1 MWNIY
6 NKSYDLTAFLNA
18 HPGGSDILI
27 KTKGEKDITVLFET
41 YHAFSN
47 KDKIKE
53 SLQKYEIKNENE
65 NNKTI
70 DRNNYDFTNYDLLTS
85 EVKKIF
91 PTRTSIKSTWFSCSL
106 NSFLF
111 LLYVFYF
118 YCATMSSYHVFLKCI
133 YGFVAGGLY
142 ISLGFTVMHDASHYA
157 LSIKPSKNLALTG
170 LWNSWGLWNANMWFF
185 HHVLNHHSFT
195 GQENQDPDLYHYRPF
210 ARKVKNDYKIFY
222 FFLSIQD
229 KLIPFILFIFPGQYV
244 GQSISYLISSFKHRL
259 FKIDIPN
266 ITYYELTDVLLGLIQ
281 IFILYQAG
289 FWPSLFYLL
298 SLNFWYA
305 INIIPDHDTYETS
318 VDNHY
323 NGNDWCKM
331 QICNSAN
338 FLNHSLPWTYLFGGI
353 NYQIEH
359 HLFPNMSYIH
369 YPTIA
374 PIVKKYCKENNIHYV
389 HHETVYDAY
398 KSFIKMLKYNID

>member
-6 NKSYDLTAFLNA
+6 NKRYDLTCFLNQ

-41 YHAFSN
+41 YHTFSN

-53 SLQKYEIKNENE
+53 SLQKYEIENENE

-70 DRNNYDFTNYDLLTS
+70 YRNNYDFTNYDLLTS

-91 PTRTSIKSTWFSCSL
+91 PTRSSIKTTWFSCSL

-111 LLYVFYF
+111 LLYAFYF
-118 YCATMSSYHVFLKCI
+118 YCATMSSYHVFLKCM

-142 ISLGFTVMHDASHYA
+142 ISLGFSVMHDASHYA
-157 LSIKPSKNLALTG
+157 ISIKPNTNLALTG

-195 GQENQDPDLYHYRPF
+195 GQENKDPDLYHYRPF
-210 ARKVKNDYKIFY
+210 ARKVKNDYKIFSY
-222 FFLSIQD
+222 FLSIQD
-229 KLIPFILFIFPGQYV
+229 KLIPFILFVFPGQYI
-244 GQSISYLISSFKHRL
+244 GQSISYLISSFKRRL

-266 ITYYELTDVLLGLIQ
+266 ITYYDITDVLLGLIH
-281 IFILYQAG
+281 ILFLYQAG
-289 FWPSLFYLL
+289 FWPSLCYLL

-323 NGNDWCKM
+323 IGNDWCKM
-331 QICNSAN
+331 QICNSGN
-338 FLNHSLPWTYLFGGI
+338 FLNQSLLWTYLFGGI

-374 PIVKKYCKENNIHYV
+374 PIVKKYCKENNIPYV